1 MLITTNQEF
10 RLHNPSNAVDEVNLL
25 QGILDN
31 SEKDFLRE
39 KLGGPLYDRLCEYYA
54 GTSPEDF
61 YLSVTSGTYTA
72 DPYAVLLL
80 YAQRVIVNDAL
91 TRYAYQQ
98 AVSLNGSGMNM
109 ASSDDYASASDK
121 MLDKAVQGYK
131 KEAFASLNALLVMLE
146 EWAKEINTPMPI
158 DGQETSESVQKNDDS
173 VPKNEDSVQN
183 EDDSVQ
189 NEDDSVQKAAILEI
203 VNLWQQSKYYYL
215 HANLLIPTCTVFQ
228 RYLDIYENRDK
239 FIRLLPDLL
248 FIQEEYIEDVIGE
261 DLVQTLLHADDR
273 DRLLKKVR
281 RLMVSYLEER
291 TTVLSIDKT
300 RRQQAHNEGIA
311 LKASVLAII
320 NDRKKAEATASEDN
334 TPTPSI
340 DNNSTDEGYKNNQ
353 PGSRMFVSPLL
364 Y

>member
-1 MLITTNQEF
+1 MLITTNKEF

-25 QGILDN
+25 QGIIDN

-54 GTSPEDF
+54 QTSPEDF

-98 AVSLNGSGMNM
+98 AVSLNGAGVNM

-121 MLDKAVQGYK
+121 MIDKAVQGYK

-146 EWAKEINTPMPI
+146 EWAKQVSTPMPI
-158 DGQETSESVQKNDDS
+158 DDQGTGES
-173 VPKNEDSVQN
+173 VPKD
-183 EDDSVQ
+183 
-189 NEDDSVQKAAILEI
+189 DDSVQKDDESVQKTAILEI
-203 VNLWQQSKYYYL
+203 VDLWQQSKYYYL
-215 HANLLIPTCTVFQ
+215 HANLLIPTCTVLQ

-261 DLVQTLLHADDR
+261 YLVQTLLHADDR

-291 TTVLSIDKT
+291 TAVLSIDKT

-320 NDRKKAEATASEDN
+320 NDRCKKAEAEATTNEGN
-334 TPTPSI
+334 TPTPST
-340 DNNSTDEGYKNNQ
+340 DNNSSDEGYKNNQ

>member
-1 MLITTNQEF
+1 MDAHPFKTIIAKRKKMLITTNKEF

-25 QGILDN
+25 QGIIDN

-54 GTSPEDF
+54 NTSPEDF

-72 DPYAVLLL
+72 DPYAMLLL

-98 AVSLNGSGMNM
+98 AVSLNGAGVNM
-109 ASSDDYASASDK
+109 ASSDDYVSASDK
-121 MLDKAVQGYK
+121 MIDKAVQGYK

-146 EWAKEINTPMPI
+146 EWAKQVSTPMPI
-158 DGQETSESVQKNDDS
+158 DGQGTGESVPKYDDSVQKND
-173 VPKNEDSVQN
+173 E
-183 EDDSVQ
+183 
-189 NEDDSVQKAAILEI
+189 SVQKTAILEI
-203 VNLWQQSKYYYL
+203 VDLWQQSKYYYL
-215 HANLLIPTCTVFQ
+215 HANLLIPTCTVLQ

-248 FIQEEYIEDVIGE
+248 FIQEEYIEDVIGY
-261 DLVQTLLHADDR
+261 DLVQELLHADDR

-334 TPTPSI
+334 TPTPST
-340 DNNSTDEGYKNNQ
+340 DNSADEGYKNNQ

>member
-25 QGILDN
+25 QGIIDN

-98 AVSLNGSGMNM
+98 AISLNGSGMNM
-109 ASSDDYASASDK
+109 ASSEDYSSASDK

-158 DGQETSESVQKNDDS
+158 DGQETSESIQKNDDS
-173 VPKNEDSVQN
+173 VPKNEDSVQKN
-183 EDDSVQ
+183 
-189 NEDDSVQKAAILEI
+189 DDSVQKAAILEM

-215 HANLLIPTCTVFQ
+215 HANLLIPTCTVLQ

-248 FIQEEYIEDVIGE
+248 FIQEEYIEDVIGA
-261 DLVQTLLHADDR
+261 DLVQELLHADDR

-300 RRQQAHNEGIA
+300 RRIQAHNEGIS
-311 LKASVLAII
+311 LKASVLSLIA
-320 NDRKKAEATASEDN
+320 DRKKAEAEATTNEDN
-334 TPTPSI
+334 TPTPST
-340 DNNSTDEGYKNNQ
+340 DNNSQDEGYKNNQ

>member
-25 QGILDN
+25 QGIIDN

-54 GTSPEDF
+54 QTSPKDF
-61 YLSVTSGTYTA
+61 VLSVTGGTYTD
-72 DPYAVLLL
+72 DPFAVLLL

-98 AVSLNGSGMNM
+98 AVSLNGAGVNM

-121 MLDKAVQGYK
+121 MIDKAVQGYK

-146 EWAKEINTPMPI
+146 EWAKQVNTPMPI
-158 DGQETSESVQKNDDS
+158 DGQKNDDS
-173 VPKNEDSVQN
+173 VQKED
-183 EDDSVQ
+183 E
-189 NEDDSVQKAAILEI
+189 SVQKTAILEI
-203 VNLWQQSKYYYL
+203 VDLWQQSKYYYL
-215 HANLLIPTCTVFQ
+215 HANLLIPSCTVLQ

-261 DLVQTLLHADDR
+261 DIVQELLHADDR

-291 TTVLSIDKT
+291 TTVLNIDKT
-300 RRQQAHNEGIA
+300 RRIQAHNEGIS

-320 NDRKKAEATASEDN
+320 ADRKKAEAEATANEDN
-334 TPTPSI
+334 TPTPST
-340 DNNSTDEGYKNNQ
+340 DNNSQDEGYKNNQ

>member
-25 QGILDN
+25 QGIIDN

-54 GTSPEDF
+54 QTSPENF
-61 YLSVTSGTYTA
+61 FLSVTGGTYTD
-72 DPYAVLLL
+72 DPFAVLLL

-98 AVSLNGSGMNM
+98 AVSLNGAGVNM

-121 MLDKAVQGYK
+121 MIDKAVQGYK

-146 EWAKEINTPMPI
+146 EWAKQVNTPMPI
-158 DGQETSESVQKNDDS
+158 DGQETGESVQKNDDS
-173 VPKNEDSVQN
+173 VQKED
-183 EDDSVQ
+183 E
-189 NEDDSVQKAAILEI
+189 SVQKTAILEI
-203 VNLWQQSKYYYL
+203 VDLWQQSKYYYL
-215 HANLLIPTCTVFQ
+215 HANLLIPTCTVLQ

-261 DLVQTLLHADDR
+261 DIVQELLHADDR

-291 TTVLSIDKT
+291 TTVLNIDKT
-300 RRQQAHNEGIA
+300 RRIQAHNEGIS

-320 NDRKKAEATASEDN
+320 ADRKKAEAEATANEDN
-334 TPTPSI
+334 TPTPST
-340 DNNSTDEGYKNNQ
+340 DNNSQDEGYKNNQ

>member
-25 QGILDN
+25 QGIIDN

-54 GTSPEDF
+54 QTSPENF
-61 YLSVTSGTYTA
+61 VLSVTGGTYTD
-72 DPYAVLLL
+72 DPFAVLLL

-98 AVSLNGSGMNM
+98 AVSLNGAGVNM

-121 MLDKAVQGYK
+121 MIDKAVQGYK

-146 EWAKEINTPMPI
+146 EWAKQVNTPMPI
-158 DGQETSESVQKNDDS
+158 DGQETGES
-173 VPKNEDSVQN
+173 VPKN
-183 EDDSVQ
+183 DDG
-189 NEDDSVQKAAILEI
+189 VQKEDESVRKTAILEI
-203 VNLWQQSKYYYL
+203 VDLWQQSKYYYL
-215 HANLLIPTCTVFQ
+215 HANLIIPTCTVLQ

-261 DLVQTLLHADDR
+261 DIVQKLLHADDR

-291 TTVLSIDKT
+291 TTVLNIDKT
-300 RRQQAHNEGIA
+300 RRIQAHNEGIS
-311 LKASVLAII
+311 LKASALAII
-320 NDRKKAEATASEDN
+320 ADRKKAEAEATANEDN
-334 TPTPSI
+334 TPTPPT
-340 DNNSTDEGYKNNQ
+340 DNNSQDEGYKNNQ

>member
-25 QGILDN
+25 QGIIDN

-54 GTSPEDF
+54 QTSPENF
-61 YLSVTSGTYTA
+61 VLSVTGGTYTD
-72 DPYAVLLL
+72 DPFAVLLL

-98 AVSLNGSGMNM
+98 AVSLNGAGVNM

-121 MLDKAVQGYK
+121 MIDKAVQGYK

-146 EWAKEINTPMPI
+146 EWAKQVNTPMPI
-158 DGQETSESVQKNDDS
+158 DGQETGES
-173 VPKNEDSVQN
+173 VPKN
-183 EDDSVQ
+183 DDG
-189 NEDDSVQKAAILEI
+189 VQKEDESVRKTAILEI
-203 VNLWQQSKYYYL
+203 VDLWQQSKYYYL
-215 HANLLIPTCTVFQ
+215 HANLLIPTCTVLQ

-261 DLVQTLLHADDR
+261 DIVQKLLHADDR

-291 TTVLSIDKT
+291 TTVLNIDKT
-300 RRQQAHNEGIA
+300 RRIQAHNEGIS
-311 LKASVLAII
+311 LKASALAII
-320 NDRKKAEATASEDN
+320 ADRKKAEAEATANEDN
-334 TPTPSI
+334 TPTPST
-340 DNNSTDEGYKNNQ
+340 DNNSQDEGYKNNQ

>member
-25 QGILDN
+25 QGIIDN

-54 GTSPEDF
+54 QTSPKDF
-61 YLSVTSGTYTA
+61 VLSVTGGTYTD
-72 DPYAVLLL
+72 DPFAVLLL

-98 AVSLNGSGMNM
+98 AVSLDGAGVNM

-121 MLDKAVQGYK
+121 MIDKAVQGYK

-146 EWAKEINTPMPI
+146 EWAKQVNTPMPI
-158 DGQETSESVQKNDDS
+158 DGQETGESVQKNDDS
-173 VPKNEDSVQN
+173 VQKED
-183 EDDSVQ
+183 E
-189 NEDDSVQKAAILEI
+189 SVQKTAILEI
-203 VNLWQQSKYYYL
+203 VDLWQQSKYYYL
-215 HANLLIPTCTVFQ
+215 HANLLIPSCTVLQ

-261 DLVQTLLHADDR
+261 DIVQELLHADDR

-291 TTVLSIDKT
+291 TTVLNIDKT
-300 RRQQAHNEGIA
+300 RRIQAHNEGIS

-320 NDRKKAEATASEDN
+320 ADRKKAEAEATANEDN
-334 TPTPSI
+334 TPTPST
-340 DNNSTDEGYKNNQ
+340 DNNSQDEGYKNNQ

>member
-25 QGILDN
+25 QGIIDN

-54 GTSPEDF
+54 QTSPENF
-61 YLSVTSGTYTA
+61 VLSVTGGTYTD
-72 DPYAVLLL
+72 DPFAVLLL

-98 AVSLNGSGMNM
+98 AVSLNGAGVNM

-121 MLDKAVQGYK
+121 MIDKAVQGYK

-146 EWAKEINTPMPI
+146 EWAKQVNTPMPI
-158 DGQETSESVQKNDDS
+158 DGRETGES
-173 VPKNEDSVQN
+173 VPKN
-183 EDDSVQ
+183 DDG
-189 NEDDSVQKAAILEI
+189 VQKEDESVRKTAILEI
-203 VNLWQQSKYYYL
+203 VDLWQQSKYYYL
-215 HANLLIPTCTVFQ
+215 HANLLIPTCTVLQ

-261 DLVQTLLHADDR
+261 DIVQKLLHADDR

-291 TTVLSIDKT
+291 TTVLNIDKT
-300 RRQQAHNEGIA
+300 RRIQAHNEGIS
-311 LKASVLAII
+311 LKASALAII
-320 NDRKKAEATASEDN
+320 ADRKKAEAEATANEDN
-334 TPTPSI
+334 TPTPST
-340 DNNSTDEGYKNNQ
+340 DNNSQDEGYKNNQ

>member
-25 QGILDN
+25 QGIIDN

-54 GTSPEDF
+54 QTSPKDF
-61 YLSVTSGTYTA
+61 VLSVTGGTYTD
-72 DPYAVLLL
+72 DPFAVLLL

-98 AVSLNGSGMNM
+98 AVSLNGAGVNM

-121 MLDKAVQGYK
+121 MIDKAVQGYK

-146 EWAKEINTPMPI
+146 EWAKQVNTPMPI
-158 DGQETSESVQKNDDS
+158 DGQETGES
-173 VPKNEDSVQN
+173 VPKN
-183 EDDSVQ
+183 DDG
-189 NEDDSVQKAAILEI
+189 VQKEDESVRKTAILEI
-203 VNLWQQSKYYYL
+203 VDLWQQSKYYYL
-215 HANLLIPTCTVFQ
+215 HANLLIPTCTVLQ

-261 DLVQTLLHADDR
+261 DIVQKLLHADDR

-291 TTVLSIDKT
+291 TTVLNIDKT
-300 RRQQAHNEGIA
+300 RRIQAHNEGIS
-311 LKASVLAII
+311 LKASALAII
-320 NDRKKAEATASEDN
+320 ADRKKAEAEATANEDN
-334 TPTPSI
+334 TPTPST
-340 DNNSTDEGYKNNQ
+340 DNNSQDEGYKNNQ

>member
-25 QGILDN
+25 QGIIDN

-54 GTSPEDF
+54 QTSPKDF
-61 YLSVTSGTYTA
+61 VLSVTGGTYTD
-72 DPYAVLLL
+72 DPFAVLLL

-98 AVSLNGSGMNM
+98 AVSLNGAGVNM

-121 MLDKAVQGYK
+121 MIDKAVQGYK

-146 EWAKEINTPMPI
+146 EWAKQVNTPMPI
-158 DGQETSESVQKNDDS
+158 DGQETGESVPKNDDS
-173 VPKNEDSVQN
+173 VQKED
-183 EDDSVQ
+183 E
-189 NEDDSVQKAAILEI
+189 SVQKTAILEI
-203 VNLWQQSKYYYL
+203 VDLWQHSKYYYL
-215 HANLLIPTCTVFQ
+215 HANLLIPTCTVLQ

-261 DLVQTLLHADDR
+261 DIVQELLHADDR

-291 TTVLSIDKT
+291 TTVLNIDKT
-300 RRQQAHNEGIA
+300 RRIQAHNEGIS

-320 NDRKKAEATASEDN
+320 ADRKKAEAEATANEDN
-334 TPTPSI
+334 TPTPST
-340 DNNSTDEGYKNNQ
+340 DNNSQDEGYKNNQ

>member
-10 RLHNPSNAVDEVNLL
+10 RLHNPNNAVDEVNLL
-25 QGILDN
+25 QGIIDN
-31 SEKDFLRE
+31 SEKDFLRD

-54 GTSPEDF
+54 NTTPEDF
-61 YLSVTSGTYTA
+61 YLSVTGGTYTA
-72 DPYAVLLL
+72 DPYAMLLL

-91 TRYAYQQ
+91 TRYVYQQ
-98 AVSLNGSGMNM
+98 AVSLNGAGVNI

-121 MLDKAVQGYK
+121 MIDKAVQGYK

-146 EWAKEINTPMPI
+146 DWAKEISIPMPI
-158 DGQETSESVQKNDDS
+158 DGQETGES
-173 VPKNEDSVQN
+173 VPKN
-183 EDDSVQ
+183 DD
-189 NEDDSVQKAAILEI
+189 NVQKDGESEQKTAILEI
-203 VNLWQQSKYYYL
+203 VDLWQQSKYYYL
-215 HANLLIPTCTVFQ
+215 HANLLIPTCTVLQ

-273 DRLLKKVR
+273 DHLLKKVR

-291 TTVLSIDKT
+291 TTILSIDKT

-311 LKASVLAII
+311 LKASVLAIV
-320 NDRKKAEATASEDN
+320 NDRKKAEAEATTNEGS
-334 TPTPSI
+334 TPTPST
-340 DNNSTDEGYKNNQ
+340 DNNSSDEGYKNNH

>member
-25 QGILDN
+25 QGIIDN

-54 GTSPEDF
+54 QTSPKDF
-61 YLSVTSGTYTA
+61 VLSVTGGTYTD
-72 DPYAVLLL
+72 DPFAVLLL

-98 AVSLNGSGMNM
+98 AVSLNGAGVNM

-121 MLDKAVQGYK
+121 MIDKAVQGYK

-146 EWAKEINTPMPI
+146 EWAKQVNTPMPI
-158 DGQETSESVQKNDDS
+158 DGQETGESVQKNDDS
-173 VPKNEDSVQN
+173 VQKED
-183 EDDSVQ
+183 E
-189 NEDDSVQKAAILEI
+189 SVQKTAILEI
-203 VNLWQQSKYYYL
+203 VDLWQQSKYYYL
-215 HANLLIPTCTVFQ
+215 HANLLIPSCTVLQ

-261 DLVQTLLHADDR
+261 DIVQELLHADDR

-291 TTVLSIDKT
+291 TTVLNIDKT
-300 RRQQAHNEGIA
+300 RRIQAHNEGIS

-320 NDRKKAEATASEDN
+320 ADRKKAEAEATANEDN
-334 TPTPSI
+334 TPTPST
-340 DNNSTDEGYKNNQ
+340 DNNSQDEGYKNNQ

>member
-1 MLITTNQEF
+1 MLITTNKEF
-10 RLHNPSNAVDEVNLL
+10 RLHSPSNAVDEVNLL
-25 QGILDN
+25 QGIIDN

-54 GTSPEDF
+54 QTSPEDF
-61 YLSVTSGTYTA
+61 FLSVTGGTYTD
-72 DPYAVLLL
+72 DPFAVLLL

-98 AVSLNGSGMNM
+98 AVSLNGAGVNM

-121 MLDKAVQGYK
+121 MIDKAVQGYK

-146 EWAKEINTPMPI
+146 EWAKQVNTPMPI
-158 DGQETSESVQKNDDS
+158 DGQETGESVQKN
-173 VPKNEDSVQN
+173 E
-183 EDDSVQ
+183 
-189 NEDDSVQKAAILEI
+189 DSVQKAAILEI
-203 VNLWQQSKYYYL
+203 VDLWQQSKYYYL
-215 HANLLIPTCTVFQ
+215 HANLLIPTCTVLQ
-228 RYLDIYENRDK
+228 RYLDIYESRDK

-248 FIQEEYIEDVIGE
+248 FIQEEYIEDVIGA
-261 DLVQTLLHADDR
+261 DLVQELLHADDR

-300 RRQQAHNEGIA
+300 RRIQAHNEGIS

-320 NDRKKAEATASEDN
+320 ADRKKAEAEATTNEDN
-334 TPTPSI
+334 TPTPST
-340 DNNSTDEGYKNNQ
+340 DKNSQDEGYKNNQ

>member
-25 QGILDN
+25 QGIIDN

-54 GTSPEDF
+54 QTSPKDF
-61 YLSVTSGTYTA
+61 VLSVTGGTYTD
-72 DPYAVLLL
+72 DPFAVLLL

-98 AVSLNGSGMNM
+98 AVSLNGAGVNM

-121 MLDKAVQGYK
+121 MIDKAVQGYK

-146 EWAKEINTPMPI
+146 EWAKQVNTPMPI
-158 DGQETSESVQKNDDS
+158 DGQETGES
-173 VPKNEDSVQN
+173 VPKN
-183 EDDSVQ
+183 DDG
-189 NEDDSVQKAAILEI
+189 VQKEDESVRKTAILEI
-203 VNLWQQSKYYYL
+203 VDLWQHSKYYYL
-215 HANLLIPTCTVFQ
+215 HANLLIPTCTVLQ

-261 DLVQTLLHADDR
+261 DIVQKLLHADDR

-291 TTVLSIDKT
+291 TTVLNIDKT
-300 RRQQAHNEGIA
+300 RRIQAHNEGIS
-311 LKASVLAII
+311 LKASALAII
-320 NDRKKAEATASEDN
+320 ADRKKAEAEATANEDN
-334 TPTPSI
+334 TPTPST
-340 DNNSTDEGYKNNQ
+340 DNNSQDEGYKNNQ

>member
-25 QGILDN
+25 QGIIDN

-54 GTSPEDF
+54 QTSPENF
-61 YLSVTSGTYTA
+61 VLSVTGGTYTD
-72 DPYAVLLL
+72 DPFAVLLL

-98 AVSLNGSGMNM
+98 AVSLNGAGVNM
-109 ASSDDYASASDK
+109 ASSADYASASDK
-121 MLDKAVQGYK
+121 MIDKAVQGYK

-146 EWAKEINTPMPI
+146 EWAKRVNTPMPI
-158 DGQETSESVQKNDDS
+158 DGQETGES
-173 VPKNEDSVQN
+173 VPKN
-183 EDDSVQ
+183 DDG
-189 NEDDSVQKAAILEI
+189 VQKEDESVRKTAILEI
-203 VNLWQQSKYYYL
+203 VDLWQQSKYYYL
-215 HANLLIPTCTVFQ
+215 HANLLIPTCTVLQ

-261 DLVQTLLHADDR
+261 DIVQKLLHADDR

-291 TTVLSIDKT
+291 TTVLNIDKT
-300 RRQQAHNEGIA
+300 RRIQAHNEGIS
-311 LKASVLAII
+311 LKASALAII
-320 NDRKKAEATASEDN
+320 ADRKKAEAEATANEDN
-334 TPTPSI
+334 TPTPST
-340 DNNSTDEGYKNNQ
+340 DNNSQDEGYKNNQ

>member
-25 QGILDN
+25 QGIIDN

-54 GTSPEDF
+54 QTSPENF
-61 YLSVTSGTYTA
+61 FLSVTGGTYTD
-72 DPYAVLLL
+72 DPFAVLLL

-98 AVSLNGSGMNM
+98 AVSLNGAGVNM

-121 MLDKAVQGYK
+121 MIDKAVQGYK

-146 EWAKEINTPMPI
+146 EWAKQVNTPMPI
-158 DGQETSESVQKNDDS
+158 DGQETGESVPKNDDS
-173 VPKNEDSVQN
+173 VQKED
-183 EDDSVQ
+183 E
-189 NEDDSVQKAAILEI
+189 SVQKTAILEI
-203 VNLWQQSKYYYL
+203 VDLWQQSKYYYL
-215 HANLLIPTCTVFQ
+215 HANLLIPTCTVLQ

-239 FIRLLPDLL
+239 FIRLLPDLI
-248 FIQEEYIEDVIGE
+248 FVQEEYIEDVIGE
-261 DLVQTLLHADDR
+261 DIVQELLHADDR

-300 RRQQAHNEGIA
+300 RRIQAHNEGIS

-320 NDRKKAEATASEDN
+320 ADRKKAEAEATANEDN
-334 TPTPSI
+334 IPTQST
-340 DNNSTDEGYKNNQ
+340 DNNSQNEGYKNNQ